1 MAEDSGQEKTEDPTP
16 KRLKEAREK
25 GDVPRSKELNTTV
38 LLMVSAAAVLLL
50 GAGIISDLGQM
61 MTDSL
66 SLSREEAF
74 DTKYMIINFGSSS
87 IEALWAI
94 IVFMVIV
101 LVAAFA
107 GPISL
112 GGWNFSS
119 KAIAPKA
126 SRMDPLAGLKRMFSL
141 KALVELAKAVGKF
154 LIVTAL
160 ALIFLN
166 AVQTQLYDLG
176 KMEIF
181 GAMSSAINL
190 IGWAFLIISLSLIII
205 SLADVPYVLYDSAE
219 KLKMT
224 LQEVKDE
231 MKNTEGKPE
240 VKGRIRQMQYEIS
253 QRQMMKDVP
262 GADVVITNPTH
273 YSVALKYEDGH
284 RNAPIIVAKGSDFIA
299 LKIREIAKEHDV
311 PVLQSPPLA
320 RALYYSSE
328 IGEEVPVGLFKAVAQ
343 VLAYVFQL
351 KRHKANNAEEPVI
364 PKENDIEIPAE
375 FRRDS

>member
-38 LLMVSAAAVLLL
+38 LLMVSAAAVLFL

-61 MTDSL
+61 MKDSL
-66 SLSREEAF
+66 SLSREEVF

-87 IEALWAI
+87 LEALWAI
-94 IVFMVIV
+94 IVFMIV
-101 LVAAFA
+101 VLIAAFA

-181 GAMSSAINL
+181 GAMSNAINL

-284 RNAPIIVAKGSDFIA
+284 RSAPIIVAKGSDFVA
-299 LKIREIAKEHDV
+299 LKIREIAKEHKV
-311 PVLQSPPLA
+311 PILQSPPLA

-343 VLAYVFQL
+343 VLAYVFQM
-351 KRHKANNAEEPVI
+351 KRHNANDAEKPVM
-364 PKENDIEIPAE
+364 PKEKDIEIPTE
-375 FRRDS
+375 YRRDN